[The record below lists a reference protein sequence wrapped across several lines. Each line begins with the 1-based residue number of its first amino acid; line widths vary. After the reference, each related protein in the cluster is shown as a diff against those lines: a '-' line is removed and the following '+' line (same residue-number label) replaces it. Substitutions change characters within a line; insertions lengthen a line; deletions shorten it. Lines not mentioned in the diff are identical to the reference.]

1 MLQITWVICSCVL
14 IFIILIRIPQ
24 KDGSTQN
31 FNLSS
36 GFLGSPKKHRSNFT
50 KFSLVFKFSFPS
62 FVGCQSDI
70 SFLKYCVIYSFC
82 DIFIVKCS
90 STRSRAV
97 W

>member
-36 GFLGSPKKHRSNFT
+36 GFLGSPKNTDQTLQNFLW
-50 KFSLVFKFSFPS
+50 FL
-62 FVGCQSDI
+62 
-70 SFLKYCVIYSFC
+70 SFLFLVLSGI
-82 DIFIVKCS
+82 
-90 STRSRAV
+90 RAI
-97 W
+97 

>member
-36 GFLGSPKKHRSNFT
+36 GFHSPKYVQCAKLMSNPA
-50 KFSLVFKFSFPS
+50 KAKEICISLSEKILKESYNSNMHTWESLCCNGRRPS
-62 FVGCQSDI
+62 
-70 SFLKYCVIYSFC
+70 
-82 DIFIVKCS
+82 
-90 STRSRAV
+90 
-97 W
+97 